1 MRLPGGRAGYGF
13 REASALRQVQKA
25 TVPMLFI
32 HGSED
37 NFVRMDMVYVL
48 YDACP
53 TEKELLVVEGAG
65 HGEAYAMDPELYFDM
80 VFGFIERYCIPE

>member
-37 NFVRMDMVYVL
+37 NFVRMDMVYAL

-65 HGEAYAMDPELYFDM
+65 HGEAYAMDPELYFDT

>member
-37 NFVRMDMVYVL
+37 NFVRTYMVYAL
-48 YDACP
+48 YDA
-53 TEKELLVVEGAG
+53 
-65 HGEAYAMDPELYFDM
+65 
-80 VFGFIERYCIPE
+80 